1 MATIIKR
8 ELQQYPSGT
17 ELRDMAFDLADMSH
31 QADVY
36 IAKVRAEAEK
46 IVQAA
51 REEAAEVRARA
62 EEEGRRAAE
71 AAIERIL
78 DEKVGKQMK
87 SLTPALAAAVGQI
100 EDSRQDWLRHWESAA
115 THLACQIAGKIVRRE
130 LETRPEISL
139 QWVREALQMCAGNS
153 EIVIRLHPNDYET
166 LGSQVAE
173 LAKIFHPAAPAHIVA
188 DESIS
193 RSGCL
198 VETKL
203 GSIDQQLETQL
214 ERFQEELS

>member
-8 ELQQYPSGT
+8 ELHQYPSGS

-31 QADVY
+31 QADAY
-36 IAKVRAEAEK
+36 IEKVRAEAEK

-51 REEAAEVRARA
+51 RQEAEEVRSRA

-71 AAIERIL
+71 AAVERIL
-78 DEKVGKQMK
+78 DEKVAKQMQ

-100 EDSRQDWLRHWESAA
+100 EDSRQDWLRHWETAA
-115 THLACQIAGKIVRRE
+115 THLACQIAGKIVRRQ
-130 LETRPEISL
+130 LESEPEIAL
-139 QWVREALQMCAGNS
+139 QWVQEALQMCAGNS
-153 EIVIRLHPNDYET
+153 EIVVRLHPSDHET
-166 LGSQVAE
+166 LGGQVAE
-173 LAKIFHPAAPAHIVA
+173 LAKVFHPAAPAHIVA
-188 DESIS
+188 DASIS

-214 ERFQEELS
+214 ERLQEELS